1 MGFWSLFIV
10 ASMPNLQFLLVGL
23 LGAFLASGYINI
35 LSTNA
40 LRDMNKIVFVVFSPA
55 LVFASLAET
64 VTLQDILSWWFM
76 PINIGLTF
84 LIGGILGWIVVKIL
98 KPEHHLEGL
107 VIASCSAG
115 NLGNLPLIII
125 PAICNEDENPFGES
139 SECKTIGLSYV
150 SFSMALAAFFI
161 WSHTYSLMRKS
172 SALYEQ
178 IHGENATIKLPENDS
193 GRSGEAQ
200 NQYKEGYRDQEALLL
215 PSTKPTDR
223 AAEHQ
228 IIAPLLSKGEGSKNK
243 PHFWTSPKATL
254 TWIAEEFLAPPTIA
268 AIFGIVIGITPWL
281 KSLIIGATAP
291 LRVIQDS
298 ISLLGDGLIPCV
310 TLILGGNLTP
320 GLRGSAVKPAVIV
333 AIIGVRY
340 VILPL
345 FGIAVVKAAGVLGFL
360 PPSPLFEFVLLIQF
374 TLPPA
379 MAIGTMAQ
387 LFDVGKEECSVIF
400 LWTYLV
406 AALALTIW
414 STIFM
419 WILS

>member
-1 MGFWSLFIV
+1 MGFWSLLMV
-10 ASMPNLQFLLVGL
+10 ASMPNLQVLLVGL

-40 LRDMNKIVFVVFSPA
+40 LRDVNKIVFAVFSPA
-55 LVFASLAET
+55 LVFASLSET
-64 VTLQDILSWWFM
+64 ITLQDILSWWFM
-76 PINIGLTF
+76 PINIGIIF
-84 LIGGILGWIVVKIL
+84 SIGGILGWVVVKIL

-115 NLGNLPLIII
+115 NLGTLLLIII
-125 PAICNEDENPFGES
+125 PAICNEDRNPFGES
-139 SECKTIGLSYV
+139 SDCKTLGLSYA
-150 SFSMALAAFFI
+150 SFSMALGNFFI

-172 SALYEQ
+172 SVLHEK
-178 IHGENATIKLPENDS
+178 IHSENGIQFPENDS
-193 GRSGEAQ
+193 MTSVEAQ
-200 NQYKEGYRDQEALLL
+200 NQYKEGRRDQEALLL
-215 PSTKPTDR
+215 PPTKPTDG
-223 AAEHQ
+223 AAQHQ
-228 IIAPLLSKGEGSKNK
+228 SIVPLLSKGEGSENK
-243 PHFWTSPKATL
+243 VNFWMSLKATL
-254 TWIAEEFLAPPTIA
+254 HQISNELLAPPTIA
-268 AIFGIVIGITPWL
+268 AIFGLVIGMIPWL

-298 ISLLGDGLIPCV
+298 ISLLGDGSIPCA

-320 GLRGSAVKPAVIV
+320 GIRGSAVKPVEIV
-333 AIIGVRY
+333 AIICVRY

-345 FGIAVVKAAGVLGFL
+345 FGIAVVEAAGELGFL
-360 PPSPLFEFVLLIQF
+360 PPSPLFQYMLLIQF

-379 MAIGTMAQ
+379 MSIGTMAQ
-387 LFDVGKEECSVIF
+387 LFDAGKEECSVIF

-406 AALALTIW
+406 AAIALTVW